1 METKYPTLKRPKR
14 KLCYP
19 INKDNPS
26 KQWAG
31 KMSLNDVSKMFDDLD
46 PASRDDCDVLSS
58 PLLLDT
64 ENKQAASAVPLEGHL
79 TEKLPRCQK
88 VAKDVL
94 HPVTSS
100 TSPNLDIDLDIP
112 FKGHGPVKTSSPIEG
127 DIGAKEKASEKD
139 QNVSPILLF
148 CEYEDQEEAIKE
160 PLTSQ
165 NPQCNGHTTECDN
178 FKFDSPPSKVV
189 LSKPE
194 SSRKNKVGASSKESD
209 PGGEKMPKKSQ
220 IPVLEGKGKT
230 QRQENTDPP
239 VSAMRQEPKNQSNDK
254 NSASVDREPA
264 AEMST
269 CVGKEMTAFLQ
280 KLRDAGK
287 PKPARKLPSPVK
299 APTCL
304 PEPEDEFLILDDV
317 APFRF
322 SIFNKTTKKSQ
333 KQSKTSSS
341 DKDSSTDKGM
351 DDFTSQETQKQQ
363 ELNQANRKVKS
374 PTVSQK
380 MKKKLKER
388 ENEVTEATPED
399 LPAVDLVK
407 QDKPNKKTQ
416 QRLKKVQ
423 SKESDMAVD
432 KPKDADSRETD
443 VFTPPKTQ
451 RLSEIK
457 RSQASKYERKN
468 AKTSK
473 AKSLKWTR
481 KETQGSDGVKETV
494 KEQRGSEEHAAV
506 QDLGS
511 LSDKELQHKPAA
523 QTVNGKTKQNKQLVV
538 SEGSSSDDGQVL
550 GKRKRNPPGQWW
562 LSCPNSTEERK
573 TETTNQPDLKRSK
586 QNRKSDGLLKQR
598 NHNTNKKKIKQN
610 KRRSGDNPDKMK
622 ATVKELHMVS
632 SEQIEDQEKQQDVSD
647 QDMDPAQSRP
657 LVFLHRDDSFNSRD
671 QIFPRVYNH
680 SASEIKPSTLAAPA
694 SPKRP
699 SEQLRTPE
707 RIKRRRKPPGT
718 WWEVN
723 NMPED
728 MVGISSQPQQLN
740 PKPTKPRKGN
750 KARSKQSRSPEL
762 RSLKKGNAAV
772 SSKPPG
778 GAPVNHLEL
787 RPLLASETV
796 KPSRATFKDIAVLNN
811 GGAGQN
817 NRRDVTV
824 CPAEGF
830 ATDCPTFSKTNKDI
844 LSMDAGEFNHESPPA
859 RGRPSTSTVFRS
871 GPSSMIELQQY
882 EENDDMVLP
891 SSRVVCSTLSVLDL
905 CAPPLKPLILQ
916 ARDKVNLAEWLK
928 CLWPATVNKQAEIT
942 PDQFDW
948 YFYQGRAIGFLQDL
962 QCGSFANG
970 KILLGSYMKKPLWVD
985 HSATT
990 VFNLLTSSVSVTI
1003 NCNESRFNP
1012 GQSFMVQCGHA
1023 YSIQNLAA
1031 QPAVLYYTRIL
1042 AESPD

>member
-31 KMSLNDVSKMFDDLD
+31 KMTSLEDVSKMFDDLD

-58 PLLLDT
+58 SLLLNT
-64 ENKQAASAVPLEGHL
+64 ENKQGSSAVPLEGHL
-79 TEKLPRCQK
+79 TEKLPRCRK

-94 HPVTSS
+94 HPATSS
-100 TSPNLDIDLDIP
+100 TSPNLDIDLEIP

-127 DIGAKEKASEKD
+127 DIGAKEKANEKD
-139 QNVSPILLF
+139 QNMSPILFF

-160 PLTSQ
+160 PLPIQ
-165 NPQCNGHTTECDN
+165 NTQCNGHTTEGDN
-178 FKFDSPPSKVV
+178 FKFESPPSKVV
-189 LSKPE
+189 LGKPK
-194 SSRKNKVGASSKESD
+194 SSHKNKMGASSKESD
-209 PGGEKMPKKSQ
+209 PGSEKMSKKSQ

-239 VSAMRQEPKNQSNDK
+239 VSAMRQEPKNPAYDK
-254 NSASVDREPA
+254 NSASVHREPA
-264 AEMST
+264 VEMST

-287 PKPARKLPSPVK
+287 PKPTSSRKLLSPVK
-299 APTCL
+299 ATTCL
-304 PEPEDEFLILDDV
+304 PDQEDEFLILDDV
-317 APFRF
+317 APLRF
-322 SIFNKTTKKSQ
+322 SIFSKTATKKSQ

-351 DDFTSQETQKQQ
+351 DVFTSQETKKQQ
-363 ELNQANRKVKS
+363 ELDQANRKVKS
-374 PTVSQK
+374 QTVSQK

-399 LPAVDLVK
+399 LPAVDLVE

-423 SKESDMAVD
+423 AKESDMAED
-432 KPKDADSRETD
+432 KLKDTDSRETD
-443 VFTPPKTQ
+443 EEIPPKTQ
-451 RLSEIK
+451 RLSEMK
-457 RSQASKYERKN
+457 RSQASKYEREN
-468 AKTSK
+468 AKTNK

-481 KETQGSDGVKETV
+481 KEMQGSDGVKKTA

-511 LSDKELQHKPAA
+511 LSDKEQI
-523 QTVNGKTKQNKQLVV
+523 VNGKNKQLVV

-573 TETTNQPDLKRSK
+573 VTTNQPVLKRSK

-610 KRRSGDNPDKMK
+610 KRRNTRGDNPDKMK
-622 ATVKELHMVS
+622 ATVKELHMGS
-632 SEQIEDQEKQQDVSD
+632 SEQIEDQEKQQDLSD
-647 QDMDPAQSRP
+647 QDMDPAQSGP
-657 LVFLHRDDSFNSRD
+657 LVFLHREDSFNSRD
-671 QIFPRVYNH
+671 QIFQRVYHH
-680 SASEIKPSTLAAPA
+680 SGSEIKSSTLVAPA
-694 SPKRP
+694 SSKRP

-718 WWEVN
+718 WWKVN
-723 NMPED
+723 NVSED
-728 MVGISSQPQQLN
+728 MVDISSQPQQLN
-740 PKPTKPRKGN
+740 PKLTKPRKGS
-750 KARSKQSRSPEL
+750 KTRSKQSKSPEL
-762 RSLKKGNAAV
+762 RSLKKGNTAA

-778 GAPVNHLEL
+778 GAPVTHLEL
-787 RPLLASETV
+787 RPLSALETV
-796 KPSRATFKDIAVLNN
+796 KHSWATFKDIAVLNN
-811 GGAGQN
+811 GDAGQN

-824 CPAEGF
+824 CPAEGS

-844 LSMDAGEFNHESPPA
+844 LRMDAGEFNHESPLA

-882 EENDDMVLP
+882 EENDNMVLP

-1003 NCNESRFNP
+1003 DCNESRFNP

-1031 QPAVLYYTRIL
+1031 QPAVLYFTRIL